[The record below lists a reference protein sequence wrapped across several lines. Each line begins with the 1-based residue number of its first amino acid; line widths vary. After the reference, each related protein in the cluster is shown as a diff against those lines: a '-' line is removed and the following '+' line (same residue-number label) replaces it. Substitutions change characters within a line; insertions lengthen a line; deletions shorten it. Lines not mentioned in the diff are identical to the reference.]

1 MKIKKKKFKK
11 SCGPRATLRGSS
23 STQSCGALSR
33 WVQPVQDPRP
43 AFAGGLRL
51 HLLKVLHYLLGK
63 QSGRPAPL
71 SAAESN
77 TERSPSQTPERKGVK
92 ANTNT
97 RFKFRLN
104 WLENNWRVS
113 QVRRGQPAGQRGER
127 GARLQSQG
135 RDRAWG
141 TLPPCALALVFT
153 NEAMPTLPQWLWKEP
168 WTWLRLC
175 GGDAGRNWR
184 SVEVTCTKAVP
195 RYKGEK

>member
-1 MKIKKKKFKK
+1 M
-11 SCGPRATLRGSS
+11 
-23 STQSCGALSR
+23 
-33 WVQPVQDPRP
+33 QDPRP

-104 WLENNWRVS
+104 
-113 QVRRGQPAGQRGER
+113 
-127 GARLQSQG
+127 
-135 RDRAWG
+135 
-141 TLPPCALALVFT
+141 
-153 NEAMPTLPQWLWKEP
+153 
-168 WTWLRLC
+168 
-175 GGDAGRNWR
+175 
-184 SVEVTCTKAVP
+184 
-195 RYKGEK
+195 